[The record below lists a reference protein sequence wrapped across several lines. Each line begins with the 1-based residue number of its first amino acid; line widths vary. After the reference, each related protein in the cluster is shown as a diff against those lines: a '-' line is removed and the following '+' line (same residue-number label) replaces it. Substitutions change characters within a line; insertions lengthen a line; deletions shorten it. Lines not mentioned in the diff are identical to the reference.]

1 MLWVLVHCV
10 LISATLAAGLSLS
23 FSLSLILVSS
33 RRPAGWQAA
42 RTGINMGNLDH
53 RPVCYLESHTL
64 FTLACVNIPASGNDK
79 K

>member
-10 LISATLAAGLSLS
+10 LISATLAAGS

-42 RTGINMGNLDH
+42 RTGINMGNLDP
-53 RPVCYLESHTL
+53 RLVCYLESHTL